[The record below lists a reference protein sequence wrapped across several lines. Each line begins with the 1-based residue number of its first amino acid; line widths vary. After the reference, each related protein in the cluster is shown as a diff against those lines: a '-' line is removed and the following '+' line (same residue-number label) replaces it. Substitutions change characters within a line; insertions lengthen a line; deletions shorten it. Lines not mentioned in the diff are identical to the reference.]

1 MLRFFKKS
9 ILSMHS
15 LGDENNF
22 GSYRFCKVKSKHQER
37 ISFST
42 LCIESL
48 AFWQQQ
54 GLKGVNCWGSTTMEK
69 SFALRSEGKNSKTK
83 ELQLQKKSRAKS
95 CDEGISPIF
104 WWQWKT
110 FSGSNSMIAKIASL
124 WHKKFDLIVGNTD
137 IVNFVNWSF

>member
-1 MLRFFKKS
+1 
-9 ILSMHS
+9 MHS
-15 LGDENNF
+15 LGDENNY

-83 ELQLQKKSRAKS
+83 ELQLQKKPSEKL
-95 CDEGISPIF
+95 
-104 WWQWKT
+104 WWRYQSNFLVTMENYQW
-110 FSGSNSMIAKIASL
+110 FQLYDS
-124 WHKKFDLIVGNTD
+124 
-137 IVNFVNWSF
+137 